1 MYDHCCWGSE
11 NTGASLYSVRWGVDQ
26 LSMEPGAHTQCPG
39 EGAPGPHSYPVAEEQ
54 VGTLKGN

>member
-1 MYDHCCWGSE
+1 M
-11 NTGASLYSVRWGVDQ
+11 DQ
-26 LSMEPGAHTQCPG
+26 LSMEPGTYTQCPG